1 MGGTGTLADDAAIKP
16 ISAEELAPLWGAWRG
31 AGAVLC
37 PRDLGPMALAVDG
50 VSHGYRLVCV
60 RCGAASPWF
69 EASPSGPLQLRS
81 GTSSMPAPRAA
92 GD

>member
-1 MGGTGTLADDAAIKP
+1 
-16 ISAEELAPLWGAWRG
+16 
-31 AGAVLC
+31 
-37 PRDLGPMALAVDG
+37 MALAVDG
-50 VSHGYRLVCV
+50 VAHGYRLVCV
-60 RCGAASPWF
+60 QCGCASPWF